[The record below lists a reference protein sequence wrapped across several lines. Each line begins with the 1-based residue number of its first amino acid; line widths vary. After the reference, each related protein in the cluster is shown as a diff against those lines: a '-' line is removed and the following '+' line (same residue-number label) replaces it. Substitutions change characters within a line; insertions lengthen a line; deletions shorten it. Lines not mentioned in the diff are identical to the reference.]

1 MKISKA
7 QALLTLMEGLKVSL
21 SPAEYSNLISNQ
33 KSEPGAVEQI
43 AKGTAGLVGQAVGGV
58 VHGVGHATNFVGDQI
73 QHYPGSAG
81 VAALGAGAYLLHRR
95 RKNRGY

>member
-7 QALLTLMEGLKVSL
+7 QTFLAFTEGLKVSL
-21 SPAEYSNLISNQ
+21 SPGEYSDLVANQ
-33 KSEPGAVEQI
+33 KTPPGAAEQVV
-43 AKGTAGLVGQAVGGV
+43 KGTAGLVGHAVGGV

>member
-7 QALLTLMEGLKVSL
+7 QAFLEFTEGLKIHL
-21 SPAEYSNLISNQ
+21 SPQEYSNLVTNQ
-33 KSEPGAVEQI
+33 QTPPGAAEQVV
-43 AKGTAGLVGQAVGGV
+43 KGTAGLVGHAVGGV

-73 QHYPGSAG
+73 QHYPGASG
-81 VAALGAGAYLLHRR
+81 IAALGAGAYLLHRR